1 MLNSKLSYFKIDDET
16 TIVNGWQMVGDGVS
30 RLGTTG
36 IFAAIILGIITVQLY
51 RLCVKQNWV
60 IKMPE
65 AVPEGVSRSFTA
77 LI

>member
-1 MLNSKLSYFKIDDET
+1 
-16 TIVNGWQMVGDGVS
+16 MVGDGVS